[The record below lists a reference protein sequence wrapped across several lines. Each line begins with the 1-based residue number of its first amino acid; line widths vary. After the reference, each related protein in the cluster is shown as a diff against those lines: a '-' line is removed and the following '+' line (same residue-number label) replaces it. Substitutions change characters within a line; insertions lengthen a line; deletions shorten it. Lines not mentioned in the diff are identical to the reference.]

1 MSGPKLRIKETL
13 RMALYAPAVKAAIEV
28 IPGLR
33 TIYHP
38 WQRSHPF
45 DRFYGIDASGILP
58 AEKIHADPKLAAAI
72 IGYAGS
78 QAGVVRGALGALGD
92 TRDYAFID
100 VGCGK
105 GRAAIAASEFPF
117 REIIGIELS
126 AELADIARRNVLK
139 ISERFPDR
147 PPIAIHA
154 GNALDFSLPPR
165 KSVIY
170 TYHALGRELMKRF
183 VAKLESALDAPDAP
197 EMFFVYC
204 NPVFGEVL
212 DASPALSRWYADV
225 IPYDPSEI
233 GFGPDESDT
242 VVIWQSARHA
252 RPSPHSR
259 TGRKIVIVKPNM
271 RAGLSD

>member
-1 MSGPKLRIKETL
+1 
-13 RMALYAPAVKAAIEV
+13 
-28 IPGLR
+28 
-33 TIYHP
+33 
-38 WQRSHPF
+38 
-45 DRFYGIDASGILP
+45 
-58 AEKIHADPKLAAAI
+58 PKLAAAI

-78 QAGVVRGALGALGD
+78 QAGVVRGALSALGD
-92 TRDYAFID
+92 TRDYVFID

-183 VAKLESALDAPDAP
+183 VAKLESALDAPDAS

-212 DASPALSRWYADV
+212 DASP
-225 IPYDPSEI
+225 
-233 GFGPDESDT
+233 
-242 VVIWQSARHA
+242 
-252 RPSPHSR
+252 
-259 TGRKIVIVKPNM
+259 
-271 RAGLSD
+271 

>member
-78 QAGVVRGALGALGD
+78 QAGVVRGALSALGD
-92 TRDYAFID
+92 TRDYVFID

-126 AELADIARRNVLK
+126 AELANIARRNVLK

-170 TYHALGRELMKRF
+170 TYHALGRELLKRF

-212 DASPALSRWYADV
+212 DASPALNRWYADV